1 MCRALAP
8 PPFSLHTLH
17 APAHV
22 LVVTHSHPLPT
33 LLNCVGV
40 HAPAPCPYSPIPT
53 STPHTPHPSWLQALE
68 AAGLTAVVATNV
80 TPLFVE
86 CLEIEAAKLEAVK
99 DSFVAEFSLEDFD
112 YLMGGWKAK
121 MVRCAAGLQTWGLFQ
136 ATKAPVA

>member
-1 MCRALAP
+1 M
-8 PPFSLHTLH
+8 
-17 APAHV
+17 
-22 LVVTHSHPLPT
+22 
-33 LLNCVGV
+33 
-40 HAPAPCPYSPIPT
+40 
-53 STPHTPHPSWLQALE
+53 QALE